1 MTPQDAATLAGGLGM
16 FLLGIHHLTEG
27 LKNLAGD
34 SLRRAL
40 QVLVSGRW
48 SGLAS
53 GVVFTALIQSSSAAT
68 LTIIGFVSAG
78 LVTFP
83 QAVAVIMGANLGTTA
98 TSWIVAVLGFKVR
111 IAAAA
116 LPMLG
121 AGALCILIGRG
132 RLRAAGAVLA
142 GFGLLFTG
150 IEFLQTA
157 MAAIQIDP
165 AALAGHGAA
174 APWILAGVGAVM
186 TVVMQSSSAAVAT
199 TLVALNAGGLTL
211 DQACALVVGQ
221 NIGTTV
227 NALMVMPG
235 GSTAVRRT
243 ALCHILFNT
252 LTAIIVLILIQPL
265 TAAAVW
271 CARSLQDPDGTLAL
285 AAFHTIFNLFGI
297 LLFFPWLGRFARM
310 IEWLIGRENSSSS
323 ARLDRTLAAAGGT
336 VALEAAWRALLETAS
351 HAIRTIPA
359 AWNGAPADPAAR
371 HEARLRIHS
380 FLGTLRPA
388 DSEAPETTERRTRLW
403 HALDHLEQLEED
415 LAMPPFL
422 PDPSSERAAP
432 AALLRAMRAL
442 SRWAETPGSPHL
454 SPDDTI
460 MEELAAAAAE
470 LAQARRHGRDGT
482 LAEIAAGRLS
492 SQAGRTALDRL
503 RWADGVVFHA
513 WRLAES
519 IRRAAAPNAQ
529 TTAEGVSL
537 KPASQ
542 AAVSPVK

>member
-16 FLLGIHHLTEG
+16 FLLGIHQLTEG

-53 GVVFTALIQSSSAAT
+53 GAIFTALIQSSSAAT

-121 AGALCILIGRG
+121 IGAFLILIGKG
-132 RLRAAGAVLA
+132 RTRAAGAALA

-157 MAAIQIDP
+157 MATIQIDP
-165 AALAGHGAA
+165 AALAGQGAA
-174 APWILAGVGAVM
+174 APWILAGVGVVM
-186 TVVMQSSSAAVAT
+186 TVVMQSSSAAAAT
-199 TLVALNAGGLTL
+199 TLVALHSGGLTL

-252 LTAIIVLILIQPL
+252 FTGIAALILLRPL

-271 CARSLQDPDGTLAL
+271 CAQSLDDSTGTLTL

-297 LLFFPWLGRFARM
+297 LLFFPWLGRFAGL
-310 IEWLIGRENSSSS
+310 IEWLTGRGHPGTSS
-323 ARLDRTLAAAGGT
+323 RLDRTLAAAGGT
-336 VALEAAWRALLETAS
+336 VALEAAWRALRETAS
-351 HAIRTIPA
+351 HAVRTIPA
-359 AWNGAPADPAAR
+359 GWNGAPADPAAR

-380 FLGTLRPA
+380 FLAALRPA
-388 DSEAPETTERRTRLW
+388 ESESPETTERRTRLW

-415 LAMPPFL
+415 LAMPPPL
-422 PDPSSERAAP
+422 PDPASERAAP
-432 AALLRAMRAL
+432 AALPRAMRAL
-442 SRWAETPGSPHL
+442 ARWAEIPSDPHRSP
-454 SPDDTI
+454 SDAV

-482 LAEIAAGRLS
+482 LAEVAAGRLS

-503 RWADGVVFHA
+503 RWADGAVFHA

-529 TTAEGVSL
+529 TAAASA